1 MMNKTNCAIVFLIGG
16 HTMIIK
22 IWWIWL
28 IIAALFIV
36 GEIFTAGFFLFCFG
50 IGAAVAGVLAL
61 LGAGF
66 GWQLAAFVVVSGVL
80 FASSRRLAERFSKKQ
95 PPGIGADRFIGK
107 RGVVLEEID
116 NSLNTGRVRLDK
128 EEWRADS
135 LTDST
140 IPEGKRVEVVRLDG
154 THLVVKVIEEDE

>member
-1 MMNKTNCAIVFLIGG
+1 
-16 HTMIIK
+16 MIIE
-22 IWWIWL
+22 IWWIWM
-28 IIAALFIV
+28 IIAALFII

-61 LGAGF
+61 LGVGF
-66 GWQLAAFVVVSGVL
+66 GWQLGAFVVVSGVL
-80 FASSRRLAERFSKKQ
+80 FVSSRRLAERFSKKQ

-107 RGVVLEEID
+107 KGSVLEGID

-135 LTDST
+135 ETGSI
-140 IPEGKRVEVVRLDG
+140 IPEGKMVEVVRLDG
-154 THLVVKVIEEDE
+154 THLVVKVIEEEK